1 MSEPLR
7 HQPLSRVE
15 RILELFLWKSRL
27 MIVVPVIMS
36 IGAAL
41 GVIFIYTVDALGL
54 VAIIFAFADPSLS
67 TELRADLRLDVLA
80 QTVTVIDG
88 YLLAAILLIFALG
101 LYELFVGKIQIAE
114 GSSFAARLLRIESI
128 DDLKNR
134 LARVVL
140 LMLIV
145 KFFQLALGLTY
156 TSPPDLLL
164 LTLSILLIGA
174 ALYLSNHE
182 KAQSPE
188 K

>member
-1 MSEPLR
+1 MNELLNSQT
-7 HQPLSRVE
+7 QPVNRVE
-15 RILELFLWKSRL
+15 RVMELFLWNSRF

-41 GVIFIYTVDALGL
+41 GVLFVTTIDALDLFGR
-54 VAIIFAFADPSLS
+54 IFAYADSSLS
-67 TELRADLRLDVLA
+67 TVLRTELRLNVIS

-88 YLLAAILLIFALG
+88 YLLAAILFIFGLG
-101 LYELFVGKIQIAE
+101 LYELFVSKINIAE
-114 GSSFAARLLRIESI
+114 GSSFAARLLHIASI

-140 LMLIV
+140 LILIV

-156 TSPPDLLL
+156 TNPQDLLFL
-164 LTLSILLIGA
+164 ALSILLIGG

-182 KAQSPE
+182 KS
-188 K
+188 